1 MNVLQLEVDSKVM
14 RLIFDGILLQ
24 QIFKI
29 VLKRSEISDKV
40 VNKYC

>member
-29 VLKRSEISDKV
+29 ALKRSEISDKV